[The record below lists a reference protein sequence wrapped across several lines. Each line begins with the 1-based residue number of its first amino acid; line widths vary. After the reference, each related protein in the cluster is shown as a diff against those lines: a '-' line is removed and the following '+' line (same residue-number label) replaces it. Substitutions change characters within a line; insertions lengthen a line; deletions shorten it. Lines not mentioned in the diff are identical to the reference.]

1 MAAYNNALIH
11 NKTSL
16 VVAMMREDEKYGV
29 CNNEYKNVSY
39 VTTSPWYL
47 SEKKVK

>member
-11 NKTSL
+11 NKTTL

-29 CNNEYKNVSY
+29 CTNEYKNVSHNIAM
-39 VTTSPWYL
+39 VL
-47 SEKKVK
+47 LRER